1 VSEPSPSVPAIDDIV
16 ARLTKLHP
24 KLIDLSLD
32 RIARL
37 LAALDHPERKLPP
50 VIHVA
55 GTNGKGSTIAFL
67 RAILEAAG
75 LSVHV
80 YTSPHLVRIH
90 ERFRLGAPGG
100 GKLVS
105 DTELAAALMIC
116 ERANDGQPITVFE
129 ITTAVGLW
137 LFATHPADVLLL
149 EVGLGGRFDATNV
162 IDHPLASVI
171 TPVSM
176 DHIDFLGDT
185 IEKIA
190 AEKAGIIKT
199 GAPVFV
205 ASQKRN
211 ALAVIERQAARLSAP
226 IRVAGEDW
234 TATEERGRLV
244 YQDENGLLDL
254 PAPKLHG
261 RHQFENAGL
270 AIATL
275 RGVSA
280 LSLPQAA
287 FEAGVANAEWPAR
300 MQRLTQGS
308 LIALVPPGS
317 ELWLDGSHN
326 PDGGRATASALA
338 DIEERVPRPLVLV
351 VGMLTTKDA
360 TGFLGNFAGLARR
373 VIAIPIAAQPNAM
386 TADAVA
392 DVAKAA
398 GIPAWRR
405 DSLEDALAAVAR
417 LDLEPAPRIVITGS
431 LYLAGEVLQ
440 ANGTPPE

>member
-1 VSEPSPSVPAIDDIV
+1 MMRSDSISASCRLCVTISAVVGRADQTDRSRWRSRSAVRASSE
-16 ARLTKLHP
+16 T
-24 KLIDLSLD
+24 
-32 RIARL
+32 
-37 LAALDHPERKLPP
+37 
-50 VIHVA
+50 
-55 GTNGKGSTIAFL
+55 KGSSRKST
-67 RAILEAAG
+67 AG
-75 LSVHV
+75 S
-80 YTSPHLVRIH
+80 T
-90 ERFRLGAPGG
+90 
-100 GKLVS
+100 
-105 DTELAAALMIC
+105 
-116 ERANDGQPITVFE
+116 AN
-129 ITTAVGLW
+129 A
-137 LFATHPADVLLL
+137 
-149 EVGLGGRFDATNV
+149 
-162 IDHPLASVI
+162 
-171 TPVSM
+171 
-176 DHIDFLGDT
+176 
-185 IEKIA
+185 
-190 AEKAGIIKT
+190 
-199 GAPVFV
+199 
-205 ASQKRN
+205 
-211 ALAVIERQAARLSAP
+211 
-226 IRVAGEDW
+226 
-234 TATEERGRLV
+234 
-244 YQDENGLLDL
+244 
-254 PAPKLHG
+254 
-261 RHQFENAGL
+261 L

-351 VGMLTTKDA
+351 VGMLATKDA